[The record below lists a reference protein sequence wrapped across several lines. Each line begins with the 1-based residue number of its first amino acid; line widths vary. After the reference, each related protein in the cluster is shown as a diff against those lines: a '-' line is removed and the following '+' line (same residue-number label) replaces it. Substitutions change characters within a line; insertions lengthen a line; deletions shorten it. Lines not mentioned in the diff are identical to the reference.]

1 MARCA
6 LLCLVKDKLGAFMPK
21 EKEEQDSGLVNSY
34 LHMYGD
40 KTESEV
46 YDECEVQSSLCFEN
60 RKSSIS
66 EMNGVRS

>member
-1 MARCA
+1 
-6 LLCLVKDKLGAFMPK
+6 MPK